1 MNAEDTNSLHKI
13 YNPVYGLSNIVLL
26 AKECQS
32 TDPVKVN
39 LLCLGFKEDLPKDK
53 ELAETLFLE
62 LVHYCIPHPVL
73 VKRKEL
79 ARSEGKDEARL
90 YSELAREARSLFM
103 KYKLE
108 SAVKIKNG
116 EPPEKF
122 EQRVKNANLRYGEV
136 GELISYCIAIHFLKA
151 SQLVSKMALK
161 TSSEMPVFGL
171 DGIHATI
178 DSKGTLTVFYL
189 ESKMTREFDSGS
201 EQFSKS
207 VSGFESDRN
216 SRRNEYRT
224 LQDLSNL
231 ESLEGEERKKAIQY
245 FDPYSNES
253 SNVRERFV
261 RIIAYNEE
269 SYKSKIAIDDESPLS
284 IHLDH
289 FKKITSALLKK
300 K

>member
-1 MNAEDTNSLHKI
+1 
-13 YNPVYGLSNIVLL
+13 
-26 AKECQS
+26 
-32 TDPVKVN
+32 
-39 LLCLGFKEDLPKDK
+39 
-53 ELAETLFLE
+53 
-62 LVHYCIPHPVL
+62 
-73 VKRKEL
+73 
-79 ARSEGKDEARL
+79 
-90 YSELAREARSLFM
+90 
-103 KYKLE
+103 
-108 SAVKIKNG
+108 
-116 EPPEKF
+116 
-122 EQRVKNANLRYGEV
+122 
-136 GELISYCIAIHFLKA
+136 
-151 SQLVSKMALK
+151 
-161 TSSEMPVFGL
+161 
-171 DGIHATI
+171 
-178 DSKGTLTVFYL
+178 
-189 ESKMTREFDSGS
+189 MTGEFDSGS

-216 SRRNEYRT
+216 SRRNEYRI

-300 K
+300 NKNYYERSRQSRSNSAKM

>member
-136 GELISYCIAIHFLKA
+136 GELISY
-151 SQLVSKMALK
+151 
-161 TSSEMPVFGL
+161 
-171 DGIHATI
+171 
-178 DSKGTLTVFYL
+178 
-189 ESKMTREFDSGS
+189 
-201 EQFSKS
+201 
-207 VSGFESDRN
+207 
-216 SRRNEYRT
+216 
-224 LQDLSNL
+224 
-231 ESLEGEERKKAIQY
+231 
-245 FDPYSNES
+245 
-253 SNVRERFV
+253 
-261 RIIAYNEE
+261 
-269 SYKSKIAIDDESPLS
+269 
-284 IHLDH
+284 
-289 FKKITSALLKK
+289 
-300 K
+300 

>member
-1 MNAEDTNSLHKI
+1 MSTFHKGI
-13 YNPVYGLSNIVLL
+13 QIW
-26 AKECQS
+26 EQ
-32 TDPVKVN
+32 
-39 LLCLGFKEDLPKDK
+39 
-53 ELAETLFLE
+53 
-62 LVHYCIPHPVL
+62 
-73 VKRKEL
+73 
-79 ARSEGKDEARL
+79 
-90 YSELAREARSLFM
+90 
-103 KYKLE
+103 
-108 SAVKIKNG
+108 AV
-116 EPPEKF
+116 
-122 EQRVKNANLRYGEV
+122 
-136 GELISYCIAIHFLKA
+136 
-151 SQLVSKMALK
+151 
-161 TSSEMPVFGL
+161 T
-171 DGIHATI
+171 
-178 DSKGTLTVFYL
+178 
-189 ESKMTREFDSGS
+189 EFDSGS

-216 SRRNEYRT
+216 SRRNEYRI